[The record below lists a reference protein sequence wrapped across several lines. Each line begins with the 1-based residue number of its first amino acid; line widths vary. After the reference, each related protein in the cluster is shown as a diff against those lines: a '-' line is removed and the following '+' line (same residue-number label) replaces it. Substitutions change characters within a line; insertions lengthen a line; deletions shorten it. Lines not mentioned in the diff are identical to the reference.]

1 MAPNFQEVLWRTTNT
16 SGDSRSV
23 STAEFTQ
30 SGRSTEF
37 RSAAPASRRG
47 KRIAIHPIVTR
58 PAVNRLRS
66 KARPRRSPVAGLC
79 QFTCAA
85 AVDPGPRLLFGSMY
99 SEALNTSQYEDRITQ
114 LALDLR
120 WRWNHSTDELWRDLE
135 QSYGTGHAIPGVVLQ
150 TASRERLDRLL
161 AEPQGSR
168 PRGRDSE
175 WAAGSGNIFRLVS
188 ANESGGGSC

>member
-37 RSAAPASRRG
+37 RSAAPASRSG

-66 KARPRRSPVAGLC
+66 KARPRRSHPVAGLC

-85 AVDPGPRLLFGSMY
+85 AVDPGPRLLFGSMD
-99 SEALNTSQYEDRITQ
+99 SEALNTSQYEDRITTR
-114 LALDLR
+114 AGPPM
-120 WRWNHSTDELWRDLE
+120 EM
-135 QSYGTGHAIPGVVLQ
+135 
-150 TASRERLDRLL
+150 
-161 AEPQGSR
+161 EPLYR
-168 PRGRDSE
+168 
-175 WAAGSGNIFRLVS
+175 
-188 ANESGGGSC
+188 